1 MLIKSFRDIMAYIV
15 KKVKDAEARDIT
27 CGIMHNLTTTEDFK
41 DMDFVHVTVTAETK
55 EHYHKQLTEV
65 YYVLKGA
72 IDVELDGTIEHL
84 EKDEMIM
91 IYPNTNHKARKT
103 SEEDAEILVI
113 CSPPWA
119 EEDEILVE

>member
-1 MLIKSFRDIMAYIV
+1 MPYGIKKIQ
-15 KKVKDAEARDIT
+15 DAAPKEIT
-27 CGIMHNLTTTEDFK
+27 CGILRDLTTADDCK
-41 DMDFVHVTVTAETK
+41 DMDFCHVTIKDSTK
-55 EHYHKQLTEV
+55 KHYHKKLTEC

-72 IDVELDGTIEHL
+72 IDVEIDCKKEHL
-84 EKDEMIM
+84 EEGQMIM
-91 IYPNTNHKARKT
+91 IYPNTNHKAYKT